1 MKMRYNL
8 KPQFGIFALSPQ
20 KKLPSPGTRLK
31 HGAKRRE
38 KVVTDVLDK
47 CKNIQNGRVTNNVT
61 SVTFSLR
68 SKIVR
73 TGLLFLHSH

>member
-1 MKMRYNL
+1 LQYDLQYCK
-8 KPQFGIFALSPQ
+8 

-38 KVVTDVLDK
+38 KIVTDVLDK
-47 CKNIQNGRVTNNVT
+47 CKLIQNGRVTNNVT

-68 SKIVR
+68 SKILQM
-73 TGLLFLHSH
+73 GLPGLHSH